1 MFEISELLPK
11 RPMREVRAGG
21 RFLPLAGAIANIAS
35 VLAAHAGLT
44 G

>member
-11 RPMREVRAGG
+11 RPMREVRAGAT
-21 RFLPLAGAIANIAS
+21 FLPLAGDIAKNAS
-35 VLAAHAGLT
+35 VLAAGTGLS